1 MRYDV
6 KDGERWAL
14 RAAVRHLERDLE
26 RISREGR
33 EDHAR
38 LLVRAA
44 LLVSQAAEG
53 AHGLAAVMQSRR
65 VDERP
70 EVDEVRIAAMHV
82 HNVLSEK
89 VYSHNAVFLAV
100 DIVVNANAF
109 VDPRRK
115 LENMD
120 CSVDS
125 LPLVVIVWETED
137 DRSFVSAR
145 TKSSV

>member
-6 KDGERWAL
+6 DDCERWAL

-33 EDHAR
+33 EDHAS

-53 AHGLAAVMQSRR
+53 AHSLAAVMQSRR
-65 VDERP
+65 VDERL
-70 EVDEVRIAAMHV
+70 EVNEVRIAAV
-82 HNVLSEK
+82 HIHDVLSEE
-89 VYSHNAVFLAV
+89 VYAHDAVFLAV
-100 DIVVNANAF
+100 DIVVDADAF

-115 LENMD
+115 LEDVN

-125 LPLVVIVWETED
+125 LPLIVIIGETED
-137 DRSFVSAR
+137 HRSFIPAGSE
-145 TKSSV
+145 S